1 MDLWSNEPAER
12 LAAAVDPVVVGHW
25 PRRIGDTAP
34 VRPWPFGMPS
44 SINPFV
50 VSLEP
55 LPAAPHRPA
64 KCASLTNYPQP
75 ALLTLNLTDLHWPEL
90 PLPRTSQRNR
100 LPLPTHLTHHSRKV
114 LILIRGDEVD
124 SGLDR
129 SLPPELDGGA
139 GAEIVTIIP
148 APALGW

>member
-1 MDLWSNEPAER
+1 MDWWSNEPAER

-75 ALLTLNLTDLHWPEL
+75 ALLTLNS
-90 PLPRTSQRNR
+90 TSAMGHIIGIACEPWVLWSSRHTRQKSQTRMLMR
-100 LPLPTHLTHHSRKV
+100 L
-114 LILIRGDEVD
+114 
-124 SGLDR
+124 SGN
-129 SLPPELDGGA
+129 
-139 GAEIVTIIP
+139 
-148 APALGW
+148 